1 MRNTFDTIIS
11 GSKEL
16 ADKLAEKAASAVTV
30 SKSYVDRAQL
40 RVKMDEKLRELG
52 KVCYQMHK
60 TGSDESGSMKM
71 IIKELKV
78 LDAQLE
84 MAEEAGGKPKVCAF
98 CGGKND
104 PENTYCAKCGERL
117 VK

>member
-1 MRNTFDTIIS
+1 MKNTFDTILS

-40 RVKMDEKLRELG
+40 RVKMNDKFEELG
-52 KVCYQMHK
+52 RLCYHMHK
-60 TGSDESGSMKM
+60 TGSDESGSMKVL
-71 IIKELKV
+71 IKELKV

-98 CGGKND
+98 CGSKND
-104 PENTYCAKCGERL
+104 PDNTYCAKCGERL
-117 VK
+117 VR